1 MPNGTKKAK
10 KSASTVLLDNA
21 TRLVNF
27 VTPDGQGKVPAGETS
42 PEAAMATIGYRAGR
56 ILSMARKVCGKKAA
70 SKGCDR
76 VNARS

>member
-1 MPNGTKKAK
+1 MPNGTKKV
-10 KSASTVLLDNA
+10 KSASTVLLQNA
-21 TRLVNF
+21 TLLVNF
-27 VTPDGQGKVPAGETS
+27 VTPDANGVVPAGNTS

-56 ILSMARKVCGKKAA
+56 ILSMARKVCNKKAA